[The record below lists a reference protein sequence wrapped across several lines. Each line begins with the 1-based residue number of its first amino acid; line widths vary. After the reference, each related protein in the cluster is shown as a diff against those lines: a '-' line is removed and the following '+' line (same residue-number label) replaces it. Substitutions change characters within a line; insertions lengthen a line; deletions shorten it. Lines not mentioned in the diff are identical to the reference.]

1 MTRSWKVRM
10 SLNMSLF
17 AVPLLQI
24 AFVFFW
30 ARGGARRKEGEDE
43 RSLRIM
49 MMSTRPVAPEVQV
62 ALGQLQRDVAEAIA
76 LAELVRTSLN
86 AERERLDDVSV
97 AKRPRQEI
105 EPKQHFLGGLVG
117 SLSET
122 VSMRAAGDL
131 LSRLSPVPIPSSSPA
146 GRLWIADEVRE
157 IAAIER
163 ERKDSQAGAGARL
176 RRPEPET
183 RRERGRKSAAE
194 ECGQARDRLQQQ
206 LRREEYIRER
216 LMFFYQQLNPTK
228 LNDIDRVLAGFAAAG
243 AAAHAKVNTNMHCA
257 SATDEAALN
266 TSLRKVYGLDLA
278 SSRRDIEKEGARL
291 RSASL
296 EVNADTQKTQPHA
309 GEADAKTLA
318 AHHTHRAVQRLGEEQ
333 GAGAGTGSAALAARP
348 AAGASG
354 DADIDVCVQAVV
366 ESGVSAA
373 CEAKMLPLLIK
384 GCSDVQ
390 VSRHFSM
397 LEFEVT
403 PEQVACCR
411 GLHAAAIAAAEEARG
426 RSVRSS
432 RASVAAAAAA
442 ARQKLAAVKEAE
454 LSPRRSSC
462 HPTGDQD
469 AHGRVARQGQGGG
482 HGEQV
487 GAEQT
492 HVSSKPGM
500 TRVKKTLV
508 FVSDKNT
515 PPRPLPPVQSDRHQN
530 SAVSVSVSRPA
541 SEAGARQAVEARA
554 ATAAEQ
560 QAAGVGLYVHD
571 KTFVV
576 RQLAEGGAAQECGR
590 IQPGDKLV
598 AIDGQATFTRNIS
611 QVKHMLSGPPGSRVV
626 LHFRRDGAWPPRG
639 AGAERHASG
648 LTPRGLTPRG
658 TVQDVVTDRDS
669 AAKEVIDPESKTVFI
684 GKEVRFDVEVQEQE
698 LSVQGS
704 RAQACT
710 LAFKIE
716 LERKAV
722 EPKALDPKPAPKNA
736 LNSQP

>member
-1 MTRSWKVRM
+1 
-10 SLNMSLF
+10 
-17 AVPLLQI
+17 
-24 AFVFFW
+24 
-30 ARGGARRKEGEDE
+30 
-43 RSLRIM
+43 
-49 MMSTRPVAPEVQV
+49 MSTGSEAPEVLV
-62 ALGQLQRDVAEAIA
+62 ALGQLQRDVAEAIV
-76 LAELVRTSLN
+76 LAELVRTSLH

-163 ERKDSQAGAGARL
+163 ERKDSQAGG
-176 RRPEPET
+176 
-183 RRERGRKSAAE
+183 KSAAE
-194 ECGQARDRLQQQ
+194 ESGQARDRLQQHR
-206 LRREEYIRER
+206 RREEYIRER
-216 LMFFYQQLNPTK
+216 LVFFYQQLNPTK

-243 AAAHAKVNTNMHCA
+243 AAAHAKVNTDMHCA

-278 SSRRDIEKEGARL
+278 SSRRDIEQEAARL

-296 EVNADTQKTQPHA
+296 EVNANSQKTQPHA
-309 GEADAKTLA
+309 GEADARTLA
-318 AHHTHRAVQRLGEEQ
+318 Q
-333 GAGAGTGSAALAARP
+333 P

-354 DADIDVCVQAVV
+354 DADIDMCVQAVV

-411 GLHAAAIAAAEEARG
+411 GLHAAAIAAAAEARG

-454 LSPRRSSC
+454 LSPQRSSS
-462 HPTGDQD
+462 HATGDRD
-469 AHGRVARQGQGGG
+469 AQRRAARQGQEGGQ
-482 HGEQV
+482 GEQV

-492 HVSSKPGM
+492 DVSSKPGM

-515 PPRPLPPVQSDRHQN
+515 PPRPLPPVLSDRHQK
-530 SAVSVSVSRPA
+530 SAVSMGVSGPT
-541 SEAGARQAVEARA
+541 SEAGAGQAVEARA
-554 ATAAEQ
+554 AAAAEQ

-611 QVKHMLSGPPGSRVV
+611 QVKRMLTGPPGSRVV
-626 LHFRRDGAWPPRG
+626 LHFRRDGAWAPRG

-658 TVQDVVTDRDS
+658 LTPRGVASQQVSTVQDGVTDRDS
-669 AAKEVIDPESKTVFI
+669 AAKQVIDPESKKVLI
-684 GKEVRFDVEVQEQE
+684 GKEVRFDMEVHEQE

-704 RAQACT
+704 GSSACA

-722 EPKALDPKPAPKNA
+722 EPKAVAPKPTPDSN
-736 LNSQP
+736 P

>member
-1 MTRSWKVRM
+1 
-10 SLNMSLF
+10 
-17 AVPLLQI
+17 
-24 AFVFFW
+24 
-30 ARGGARRKEGEDE
+30 
-43 RSLRIM
+43 M
-49 MMSTRPVAPEVQV
+49 MMSTGPVAPEVQV

-206 LRREEYIRER
+206 LRREEYILER
-216 LMFFYQQLNPTK
+216 LVFFYQQLNPTK

-318 AHHTHRAVQRLGEEQ
+318 AHHTHRAVQRPGEEQ

-508 FVSDKNT
+508 S
-515 PPRPLPPVQSDRHQN
+515 
-530 SAVSVSVSRPA
+530 
-541 SEAGARQAVEARA
+541 GARQAVEARA

-611 QVKHMLSGPPGSRVV
+611 QVKRMLSGPPGSRVV

-716 LERKAV
+716 LERKTV